1 MTVYKHR
8 HTPLN
13 ACHAS
18 DLPHHLKE
26 YNLNARKS
34 SVIAQS
40 TKRSSIFS
48 SIFSCSREI
57 LQAFKTF
64 RKLLFNHS
72 LLIDFR
78 QVDILDFPYPTW
90 KTSELLYIA
99 FDSVGSVSRFETGT
113 LYTQRQQQYVRENCC
128 ARSPVHLLFAAV
140 LRVLS
145 GWRLLVKERKPE
157 NLREPLRTAAHYGAR
172 ATTLTYVLLW
182 RCVCNVP
189 VSNLDTLSVGRPG
202 RKVSSK

>member
-113 LYTQRQQQYVRENCC
+113 LYTQRQQQYVMRMFARAAQCVCYSQRFSEFSLVEDSLSRRENQ
-128 ARSPVHLLFAAV
+128 RIS
-140 LRVLS
+140 
-145 GWRLLVKERKPE
+145 E
-157 NLREPLRTAAHYGAR
+157 NHCEQKTQYGAR
-172 ATTLTYVLLW
+172 ATRLPYVVQLELG
-182 RCVCNVP
+182 V
-189 VSNLDTLSVGRPG
+189 
-202 RKVSSK
+202 